1 MITVIAITILET
13 KVSTPALKF
22 TAVREKE
29 PAKLNGLLNLGK
41 VKVPDHQLQLYMQDE
56 IRL

>member
-29 PAKLNGLLNLGK
+29 PAKLNGLLNSVK
-41 VKVPDHQLQLYMQDE
+41 VKVPDHQVHLYMQDE